1 MITILPESTESCLGF
16 SISGKVA
23 AEDYD
28 VLVPKMDE
36 AISVHGKIN
45 LLVVIENFEGYAS
58 LDAAKD
64 DFKFGTQQYRQVE
77 KAAYVGDKKRQEW
90 AVKLMNPFTRHTD
103 ERFFEPDQLEEAWQW
118 VKEQG

>member
-1 MITILPESTESCLGF
+1 MITILPESTESRLGF

-45 LLVVIENFEGYAS
+45 LLVVIENFEAFVRYAIS
-58 LDAAKD
+58 FYILLI
-64 DFKFGTQQYRQVE
+64 VSE
-77 KAAYVGDKKRQEW
+77 
-90 AVKLMNPFTRHTD
+90 
-103 ERFFEPDQLEEAWQW
+103 
-118 VKEQG
+118 